1 MPMPVQ
7 RLLILIFLLGAQALS
22 SLGLSH
28 GLVMCLGPGGH
39 IAIEHADHEPDC
51 DHGCPNEPEN
61 QPEFE
66 GACTTTH
73 ACTDIGLTQQ
83 LTGRLP
89 TEKKISAPP
98 LALVGALP
106 VFDTFGTVEHPR
118 LADLLGYSRGSPSPQ
133 FFRTVVLRL

>member
-1 MPMPVQ
+1 MSVN
-7 RLLILIFLLGAQALS
+7 RLLILILLIGAQALS
-22 SLGLSH
+22 ALGLSN
-28 GLVMCLGPGGH
+28 GLVMCLGPSGH

-66 GACTTTH
+66 GACTTAH

-89 TEKKISAPP
+89 TEKRISAPGM
-98 LALVGALP
+98 ALVGALP
-106 VFDTFGTVEHPR
+106 APSTFATFERPHPAN
-118 LADLLGYSRGSPSPQ
+118 LTASSRGSPSPP
-133 FFRTVVLRL
+133 FIRTVVLRL